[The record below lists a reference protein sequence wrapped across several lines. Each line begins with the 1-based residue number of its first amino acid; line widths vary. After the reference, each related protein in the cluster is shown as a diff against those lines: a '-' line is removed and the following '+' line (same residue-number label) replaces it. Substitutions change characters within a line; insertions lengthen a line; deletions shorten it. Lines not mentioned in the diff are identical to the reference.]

1 MTKAFSFTYDTE
13 DSGGGKTVNFQVG
26 DLVER
31 KSHNLDLLFRIMEI
45 REDNGE
51 KYAILYGE
59 DVRLIADAPL
69 PDLVLIDDGKYS
81 KRMKKESEKIE
92 KALHLF
98 KQAYHLIL
106 QRNEYYSTSGYENNI
121 RYFQLPGKVLHVDGD
136 PLYLRKCLEL
146 YSKMGVPVQGVFCK
160 EVDMPKKISTL
171 LDEYQPNILVITGH
185 DAYTKSK
192 GKIADLEAYRNSRY
206 FVETIRE
213 VRKKQPSLDSLIIF
227 AGACQ
232 SHFEALI
239 TAGANFASSPSRV
252 NIHALDPVYIVAKI
266 SYTPFMDSI
275 QVWDVVKN
283 TITGEKGL
291 GGIETRGILRTGMPL
306 GEYNE

>member
-1 MTKAFSFTYDTE
+1 M
-13 DSGGGKTVNFQVG
+13 GGKNMSVKVG

-31 KSHNLDLLFRIMEI
+31 KSHNFDLLFRITEI
-45 REDNGE
+45 REESGE
-51 KYAILYGE
+51 KYAVLYGE

-69 PDLVLIDDGKYS
+69 PDLFLVDEGKYS
-81 KRMKKESEKIE
+81 KRAKKESEKIE
-92 KALHLF
+92 KAFHLF
-98 KQAYHLIL
+98 KQAYHLIM
-106 QRNEYYSTSGYENNI
+106 QRNEYYSTGGYENNI

-136 PLYLRKCLEL
+136 ALYLNKCLEL
-146 YSKMGVPVQGVFCK
+146 YSKMGVPVQGIACK
-160 EVDMPKKISTL
+160 ESEMPKKISSL
-171 LDEYQPNILVITGH
+171 IDEYQPNILVITGH
-185 DAYTKSK
+185 DAYSK
-192 GKIADLEAYRNSRY
+192 ANGKIVDLNAYRNSRY
-206 FVETIRE
+206 FVEAVKE
-213 VRKKQPSLDSLIIF
+213 ARKKQPSLDDLIIF

-266 SYTPFMDSI
+266 SYTPFMDNI

-306 GEYNE
+306 GDYNE